1 MKLKQK
7 IKNKELKKLSLE
19 KISQVKHES
28 SQIRGE
34 KKDKNVAFQASGKK
48 SIIKGIIKYIL
59 GTQKVGE
66 GYRKHIKKFR
76 RYIDMDMKKN

>member
-34 KKDKNVAFQASGKK
+34 KKDKNHFT
-48 SIIKGIIKYIL
+48 Y
-59 GTQKVGE
+59 
-66 GYRKHIKKFR
+66 
-76 RYIDMDMKKN
+76 